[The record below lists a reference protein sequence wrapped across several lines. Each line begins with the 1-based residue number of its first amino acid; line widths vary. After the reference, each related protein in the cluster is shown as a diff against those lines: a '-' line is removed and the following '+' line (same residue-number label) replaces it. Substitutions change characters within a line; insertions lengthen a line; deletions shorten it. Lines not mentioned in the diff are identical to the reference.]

1 MYQRWAF
8 PDAGVPRGLLHIQCP
23 STLCDL
29 CLLPGTQ
36 DQGRRFRAA
45 AEPSVSLLAV
55 HCLKRPTLELG
66 NFHELSLRSLALRN
80 NLRGFLGT
88 FLSQKGSCSSVLTS
102 KRTQGLCLSL
112 RCVFLLLVF
121 PSCFILLL
129 ENHKLS

>member
-88 FLSQKGSCSSVLTS
+88 FLSQKGELLFSTRFLEDSRTVPFSSLCLPLVGFSVLFYPTP
-102 KRTQGLCLSL
+102 RE
-112 RCVFLLLVF
+112 
-121 PSCFILLL
+121 P
-129 ENHKLS
+129 